1 MSERFAGRC
10 VLITG
15 AVGGIGEAMVYGFAR
30 EGASVVVASRHPDD
44 GEKLAAKAGNR
55 SMSVDLDVMSEAN
68 WKQAVERVEHA
79 IGPVSV
85 LVNNAAYLAT
95 GGVEAVSLEDWRK
108 VLDTN
113 LTGALLGMRAVVPS
127 MRKAGGGSI
136 VNVNSI
142 AGLVGAPGLA
152 SYGASKWAIRGLSRT
167 AAMEFARDKIRVNT
181 VHPGIVNTPLAYD
194 KETGKELVPV
204 DSFAIPRQASPEEIA
219 EYVLFV
225 ASEQAAFSTGCE
237 FVADGGFL
245 LGPLGESH

>member
-1 MSERFAGRC
+1 
-10 VLITG
+10 
-15 AVGGIGEAMVYGFAR
+15 
-30 EGASVVVASRHPDD
+30 
-44 GEKLAAKAGNR
+44 
-55 SMSVDLDVMSEAN
+55 
-68 WKQAVERVEHA
+68 
-79 IGPVSV
+79 
-85 LVNNAAYLAT
+85 
-95 GGVEAVSLEDWRK
+95 
-108 VLDTN
+108 
-113 LTGALLGMRAVVPS
+113 

-142 AGLVGAPGLA
+142 AGLVGAPGLV

-167 AAMEFARDKIRVNT
+167 AAMEFARDNVRVNS

-219 EYVLFV
+219 EYILFV

-245 LGPLGESH
+245 LGPLG